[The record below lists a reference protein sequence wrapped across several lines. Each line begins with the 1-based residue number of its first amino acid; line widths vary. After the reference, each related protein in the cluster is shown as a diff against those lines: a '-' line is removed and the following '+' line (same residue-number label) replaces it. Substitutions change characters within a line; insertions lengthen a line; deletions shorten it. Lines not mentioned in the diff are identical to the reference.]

1 MAEEGSREEKDEAL
15 FDASEGGKARARK
28 LSPERRREIAQRAA
42 ESRWDNTIP
51 RATYTGA
58 IIIGERRIECAV
70 LPDGTRVLSQG
81 TVMAA
86 LDRATK
92 SGVRRNADTPRRAPF
107 LNANNLDTFTPEGL
121 HSDLEPIRYRLP
133 NQRFISTGYRA
144 ETLPKVLEVYLAAR
158 QAGVL
163 QDSQLGAAQA
173 AEVLMRSFAQVG
185 ITALVDEATG
195 YQEVRAR
202 DELQQLLSTYVSE
215 MFRPWVAVFPNEFF
229 RELYRLYGWD
239 YKEGKT
245 KHPQYIGKFINDHI
259 YKHLPEPVLGELQR
273 LNPRRDSGH
282 RARKHHQHLT
292 VDTGI
297 EHLDKQIVTVVTL
310 LQVSDDIDQF
320 RQLFDRRFPH
330 QSPRQALRVVASDT
344 QGVLTDFI
352 DDWLDT
358 DKSDD

>member
-1 MAEEGSREEKDEAL
+1 MTIETPDEAPTL

-28 LSPERRREIAQRAA
+28 LSPERRAEISRRAA
-42 ESRWDNTIP
+42 ESRWDKTIP

-58 IIIGERRIECAV
+58 IEIGERRIECAV

-92 SGVRRNADTPRRAPF
+92 SGVRRSADVARRAPF
-107 LNANNLDTFTPEGL
+107 LSANNLDPFIPAGL
-121 HSDLEPIRYRLP
+121 NADLEPIRYRLGG
-133 NQRFISTGYRA
+133 QQFISTGYRA
-144 ETLPKVLEVYLAAR
+144 ETLPKVLEVYLSAR

-163 QDSQLGAAQA
+163 QESQLGAAQA
-173 AEVLMRSFAQVG
+173 AEVLMRALAQVG

-202 DELQQLLSTYVSE
+202 DELQQLLSKYVSE
-215 MFRPWVAVFPNEFF
+215 TFRRWVSVFPNEFF

-259 YKHLPEPVLGELQR
+259 YRQLPEGVHAELEKV
-273 LNPRRDSGH
+273 NPRGASGH
-282 RARKHHQHLT
+282 RPRKHHQHLT

-297 EHLDKQIVTVVTL
+297 EHLDKQILTVVTL
-310 LQVSDDIDQF
+310 LQVSDDLDQF
-320 RQLFDRRFPH
+320 RALFDRRFPT
-330 QSPRQALRVVASDT
+330 QAPRQVLRVT
-344 QGVLTDFI
+344 ETDDHGFITNFI
-352 DDWLDT
+352 DDWLD
-358 DKSDD
+358 DQA